1 MNYLK
6 NNCTD
11 PKFWMVLYLIKD
23 CKYAFEQLP
32 VVEWV
37 FSWFVLRRPARTCLL
52 FQGRRDEV
60 SDLRFPSAH
69 DRMRL
74 GEVTKVK
81 GTCPLPELRKRCLKT
96 TKTMHSDCWAH
107 FLSPDL
113 TIHLKP
119 ACDPWPSRAQSEHLA
134 NITSQF
140 LTMMRCSWYSGSAE
154 FCCGVIVGHS

>member
-1 MNYLK
+1 
-6 NNCTD
+6 
-11 PKFWMVLYLIKD
+11 MVLYLIKD

-60 SDLRFPSAH
+60 SGLRFPSAH

-81 GTCPLPELRKRCLKT
+81 GTWPFTRASETLSKNNQDHAFRLLSSFPATRPHYSSQACLWPLTFKGSKWT
-96 TKTMHSDCWAH
+96 FGQYFSM
-107 FLSPDL
+107 
-113 TIHLKP
+113 
-119 ACDPWPSRAQSEHLA
+119 
-134 NITSQF
+134 TSQF

-154 FCCGVIVGHS
+154 FCCGVIVGHG

>member
-1 MNYLK
+1 
-6 NNCTD
+6 
-11 PKFWMVLYLIKD
+11 MVLYLIKD
-23 CKYAFEQLP
+23 SKYAFEQLP

-107 FLSPDL
+107 FLPPDL

-134 NITSQF
+134 NIFPWRHNFWPWWDVPDIQEV
-140 LTMMRCSWYSGSAE
+140 LNSA
-154 FCCGVIVGHS
+154 VVLLLDMVR